1 MPEINVFRVVQLIL
15 ASLEG
20 FPYLVL
26 VKNPDQN
33 EVLVLQIYFVKPILF
48 IQPLVVSLVYSSTSK
63 YLGLMLAIL

>member
-1 MPEINVFRVVQLIL
+1 VGRFFHVHSPRSQGFLNESRAKMPEINVFRVVQLIL

-48 IQPLVVSLVYSSTSK
+48 I
-63 YLGLMLAIL
+63 